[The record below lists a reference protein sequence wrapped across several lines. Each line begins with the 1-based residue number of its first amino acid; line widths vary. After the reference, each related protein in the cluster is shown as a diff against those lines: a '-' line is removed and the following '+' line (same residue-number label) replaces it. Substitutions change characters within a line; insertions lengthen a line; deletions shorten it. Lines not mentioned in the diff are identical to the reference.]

1 MKRQTIVL
9 GALTAWPFVFG
20 VLGLL
25 VEIFG
30 LIPKG
35 SATPPPAFV
44 VFLALLVLTPL
55 AVLGLLVFYLVYL
68 FTKTPLPQERKLIW
82 AVALV
87 AGHVFVMPVFWWRHV
102 WKPRNMAPLPEA
114 KRFAWLVFGPL
125 LLAVLLPLGYLVP
138 MAIGIT
144 GAAMLGSGPGS
155 VPAMVVLQSWAWV
168 FGLGLTFVVIA
179 VAGRWC
185 HAVYERLRSRGA
197 VWSLDVVRLH
207 AHALSR
213 GVVRNHLSQELGAIG
228 RAALHVARTD
238 ARGDDRA
245 VVGAAGRGSLVV
257 SGGPVVAIFV
267 SHGTL
272 FCETILAGANFLTDP
287 AIFI

>member
-1 MKRQTIVL
+1 MVL

-20 VLGLL
+20 ALGLL

-35 SATPPPAFV
+35 SETPPPAFV

-68 FTKTPLPQERKLIW
+68 FTETPLSPERKLIW

-87 AGHVFVMPVFWWRHV
+87 AGHVLVMPVFWWRHV
-102 WKPRNMAPLPEA
+102 WKPRTMAPLAEA
-114 KRFAWLVFGPL
+114 KRFAWLAFGPL

-138 MAIGIT
+138 LAIGIT
-144 GAAMLGSGPGS
+144 GAAMLGSGLGS
-155 VPAMVVLQSWAWV
+155 VSPQVVLQTWAWV
-168 FGLGLTFVVIA
+168 FGLGLTFVVIY

-197 VWSLDVVRLH
+197 VWGWMWFAFSLMLFPVGWFGTVFLRSLVPSDGPPSTLPELTRL
-207 AHALSR
+207 ALIVPLLAQP
-213 GVVRNHLSQELGAIG
+213 GVVLWLY
-228 RAALHVARTD
+228 LVARWWRAD
-238 ARGDDRA
+238 HAR
-245 VVGAAGRGSLVV
+245 
-257 SGGPVVAIFV
+257 
-267 SHGTL
+267 
-272 FCETILAGANFLTDP
+272 
-287 AIFI
+287 

>member
-1 MKRQTIVL
+1 MRHQAILL
-9 GALTAWPFVFG
+9 GALTAWPFAFG
-20 VLGLL
+20 VLVLL
-25 VEIFG
+25 VEILG
-30 LIPKG
+30 LIPRG

-87 AGHVFVMPVFWWRHV
+87 AGHMVAMPVFWWRHV

-138 MAIGIT
+138 LAIGIT
-144 GAAMLGSGPGS
+144 GAAMLGNGSGS
-155 VPAMVVLQSWAWV
+155 VPTRVVLQSWAWV

-185 HAVYERLRSRGA
+185 HAVFERLRSRGA
-197 VWSLDVVRLH
+197 VWSWMWFAFTLMLFPVGWFGTVFLRSLIPSDGPPSTLPELTRL
-207 AHALSR
+207 ALIVPLLAQP
-213 GVVRNHLSQELGAIG
+213 GVILWLY
-228 RAALHVARTD
+228 LVARWW
-238 ARGDDRA
+238 RR
-245 VVGAAGRGSLVV
+245 GAAGRATSK
-257 SGGPVVAIFV
+257 
-267 SHGTL
+267 
-272 FCETILAGANFLTDP
+272 
-287 AIFI
+287 